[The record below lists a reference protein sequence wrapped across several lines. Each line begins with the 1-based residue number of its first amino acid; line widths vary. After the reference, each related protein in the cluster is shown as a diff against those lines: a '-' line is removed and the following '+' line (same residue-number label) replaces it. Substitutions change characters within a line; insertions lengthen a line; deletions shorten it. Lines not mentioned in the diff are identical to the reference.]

1 MKHSSYSIHDKD
13 ATMTAQAKNLP
24 PFKPLPMLPPKIYS
38 QRRADGSYIIRSL
51 YELGPMHRSIVHLF
65 EERADQ
71 HPERNLLAQRTQAGP
86 WRFITYGE
94 ANQRASAIAQAL
106 LDRNL
111 KQDTPLLILSGNSI
125 EHAIMMLGAMKAG
138 VPVAPVSVAYSL
150 FSQDHGKL
158 RHVAALTNPK
168 MIFVDNGPLYA
179 KAIKAL
185 DLQGVEII
193 TLIPSPDLPSTS
205 YEALINTNVGPA
217 VRVSMEAITHDTVA
231 KFLFTSGS
239 TGMPKGVV
247 QTHRMMCAVIA
258 GQEALRAEPKDPD
271 EIPESLEWMPWNH
284 ISAGNIG
291 FNGNLNAGGTIYLDN
306 GKPIPGMFDET
317 IRNLREISP
326 LVFGSAPIAFTMLAD
341 AMERDDALRD
351 KFFAKLRYM
360 GYGGATL
367 SDDLYQ
373 RMQALAIKSTG
384 HRLALTTMYGATE
397 TQGITVVHWL
407 TERVGL
413 IGLPLPGLTLKLV
426 PNGQK
431 LEVRVKGATVTPGYL
446 NRPDLTK
453 EAFDEEGFYKLGDAA
468 KFVDPY
474 EPAKG
479 LIFDGRV
486 TEDFK
491 LSSGTWVSVGTLRAD
506 IIAAVSPLIQDCVV
520 AGLDQEYVAILAWPN
535 MAAAREICANANL
548 STPDE
553 LLRSPQLVEF
563 VRDRL
568 AKHNKGAGG
577 SSGRVQ
583 RIMLMTEP
591 PSIDGHE
598 ITDKGYVNQRATLER
613 RTKLVEALFTKQPPE
628 DVIVV

>member
-1 MKHSSYSIHDKD
+1 
-13 ATMTAQAKNLP
+13 MTAMPSPKDLP

-51 YELGPMHRSIVHLF
+51 YDLGAMHRSIAHLL
-65 EERADQ
+65 EERADR
-71 HPERNLLAQRTQAGP
+71 HPARNLIAQRSPQGP

-94 ANQRASAIAQAL
+94 ANAQANAVAQAL
-106 LDRNL
+106 LERKL
-111 KQDTPLLILSGNSI
+111 GPDTPLLILCGNSI
-125 EHAIMMLGAMKAG
+125 EHAVMMLGAMKAR

-158 RHVAALTNPK
+158 RHVAQLTKPK
-168 MIFVDNGPLYA
+168 MVFVDNGPLYA
-179 KAIKAL
+179 KALKAL
-185 DLQGVEII
+185 DLGAVEVVTIV
-193 TLIPSPDLPSTS
+193 PAPDVASTS
-205 YEALINTNVGPA
+205 FESLLQTNAGPA
-217 VRVSMEAITHDTVA
+217 VRASMDRIDHDTVA
-231 KFLFTSGS
+231 KYLFTSGS

-247 QTHRMMCAVIA
+247 QTHRMMCAVVA
-258 GQEALRAEPKDPD
+258 GQEALRAEPPDPD
-271 EIPESLEWMPWNH
+271 EIPQSLEWMPWNH

-291 FNGNLNAGGTIYLDN
+291 FNSNLNAGGTVYLDN
-306 GKPIPGMFDET
+306 GKPLPGMFDET

-341 AMERDDALRD
+341 AMERDAALRD

-367 SDDLYQ
+367 SDDLYE
-373 RMQALAIKSTG
+373 RMQALAIKATG
-384 HRLALTTMYGATE
+384 HRLPLTTMYGATE
-397 TQGITVVHWL
+397 TQGITVVHWI

-413 IGLPLPGLTLKLV
+413 IGLPLPGITLKLV

-431 LEVRVKGATVTPGYL
+431 LEVRVKGPTVTPGYL
-446 NRPDLTK
+446 NRPDLT
-453 EAFDEEGFYKLGDAA
+453 EAAFDEEGFYKLGDAA
-468 KFVDPY
+468 KFVDPM

-479 LIFDGRV
+479 LVFDGRV

-506 IIAAVSPLIQDCVV
+506 IVAAVSPLIQDCVI
-520 AGLDQEYVAILAWPN
+520 AGLDKEYISVLAWPN
-535 MAAAREICANANL
+535 LGAAREICADPEL
-548 STPDE
+548 KTPDE
-553 LLRSPQLVEF
+553 LVRSPAVVEF
-563 VRDRL
+563 VRERL

-577 SSGRVQ
+577 SSGRIG
-583 RIMLMTEP
+583 RLMLMTEP

-598 ITDKGYVNQRATLER
+598 ITDKGYVNQRATLDR
-613 RTKLVEALFTKQPPE
+613 RAKLVTALYEKVAPP